1 MGIAYE
7 CFCSKDE
14 LEEARQEALRSGKQ
28 PVYSGKCRELS
39 EKERAELKNK
49 GIKPAIRFH
58 VMKESVVVMIF

>member
-1 MGIAYE
+1 MGVAYE

-39 EKERAELKNK
+39 EKERDQSLK
-49 GIKPAIRFH
+49 IKVLNQR
-58 VMKESVVVMIF
+58 